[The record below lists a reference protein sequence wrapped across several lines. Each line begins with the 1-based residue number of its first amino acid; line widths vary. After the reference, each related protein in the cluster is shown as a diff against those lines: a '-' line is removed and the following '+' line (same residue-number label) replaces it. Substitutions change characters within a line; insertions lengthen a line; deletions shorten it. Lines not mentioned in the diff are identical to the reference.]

1 MIIASPL
8 QCLNQLDQQQGEL
21 FQTEFSVRDYPKG
34 DLVGRFVVPCV
45 LGAQRLEAISRK
57 FGFLLVKLLT
67 WSSIYQTL
75 FQLRS
80 KNGCGRSLLKY

>member
-21 FQTEFSVRDYPKG
+21 FQTEFLVRDYPTG
-34 DLVGRFVVPCV
+34 GLAGRFVVPCV
-45 LGAQRLEAISRK
+45 LGVQRLEAISQK
-57 FGFLLVKLLT
+57 SGFLLVKLLT
-67 WSSIYQTL
+67 WSSIYRTL

-80 KNGCGRSLLKY
+80 KNGYGRSLLKC